1 MTLPPWCSWKFK
13 GDYLPV
19 QFHTKAGFEHA
30 QTLLHQKPP
39 NKRSQLALVLG
50 IGLAARDLARQQ
62 EIEADDPPPGIPDHL
77 ISSELQIMWVE
88 KRIAGSDE
96 CLLSERSSMKRKAQ
110 DAEPR

>member
-1 MTLPPWCSWKFK
+1 MTLPTWCSWRFK
-13 GDYLPV
+13 ADYLPA

-50 IGLAARDLARQQ
+50 IGLAARDLARQ
-62 EIEADDPPPGIPDHL
+62 EEVEVDDPLPGTPDHF
-77 ISSELQIMWVE
+77 ISSELELVWVE
-88 KRIAGSDE
+88 KLIAGSDE
-96 CLLSERSSMKRKAQ
+96 CLLSERSSKKRTAK